1 MPIKYI
7 TVNND
12 KDPVWMN
19 ENIKSKIKRRN
30 LLYKQYIQN
39 DRFKSD
45 FVLLETFITELNE
58 LNSSSISLYYEK
70 LGKKN

>member
-1 MPIKYI
+1 MK
-7 TVNND
+7 T
-12 KDPVWMN
+12 
-19 ENIKSKIKRRN
+19 KSKIKRRK

-39 DRFKSD
+39 DRFKND

-70 LGKKN
+70 LGKKKLNNLLLQSKLYW